1 MPPSSPNDESQQQ
14 SAAGAL
20 MPALSSGFREFALEE
35 TEQAIHVRF
44 ERMVA
49 VHGARLA
56 VKTREET
63 LTYDRL
69 NREANRVAWTLLDAL
84 GDGEDPV
91 AVLLDRD
98 AWLPIAFL
106 GAAKSGKIV
115 VPLDVTFPVPR
126 LAEILA
132 DARASVILAP
142 ARHAAMAEALA
153 AGPTRVIGLETLGR
167 ESPESDPSRALSADR
182 LACII
187 YTSGSTGAP
196 KGVSQN
202 HRNLLHQARYYTNG
216 HRITPQDRVGVLAS
230 PSAIA
235 AVWNTFAAL
244 LNGAALFP
252 LGTADGLDGLVRWIR
267 DEEITIVK
275 GALPMVRHLA
285 GARGTGVRFPSV
297 RYIAFGGET
306 VYRRDVEVYR
316 RLFEPHCLV
325 HTGLGTTETG
335 ALTCYVIDSQT
346 EISGPAVPIGFPVDG
361 KEVWLARED
370 GTEAEDDEVGEIMV
384 RSRFLS
390 PGYWRRPDLTRRV
403 FRHEPAGKSERV
415 YRTGDLARRRPD
427 GCLIHAGRKDLQVK
441 VRGERVN
448 LAEVEGTLLSLG
460 GVSETIVRAE
470 QDAGGEC
477 RLLAYVVPGEGPPR
491 TASELR
497 RALASVLP
505 SHMVPASY
513 ILLEALPRTGLGKVD
528 LTALPA
534 PSMRG
539 PESGS
544 TPAAPRTPVEHRLAR
559 ILADVLGVPR
569 LGIHDNFWELG
580 GSSLLAAEVVSR
592 AGGALGVRVPL
603 SALVEA
609 PTVAEL
615 ADLLGRRRD
624 GAQAPASSPMVIRRG
639 GSRPPLFCIHHHL
652 GTLFCFEQLAR
663 HLDPR
668 QPVYGLQA
676 RGLDGISPPCR
687 RVEEMAA
694 NYVQVLRE
702 AQPRG
707 PYFLAG
713 YCFGGLVAF
722 EMAQQMVQAGD
733 RVGLLAV
740 LDIFPGPRR
749 RSRGMPLNPIQRV
762 LRRCLWRTNFEAA
775 NLAALTARERIDYV
789 FARARAARSILGRGL
804 RERLHGVQ
812 PEGAALR
819 AVAEAH
825 RAAMAEY
832 IPRVYSG
839 RVVLFRP
846 RYRWGRE
853 FADPAFGWAGLAAGG
868 LTVEVV
874 PGGFLL
880 ELPFVRALAERFGA
894 CLTAA
899 QASATEANRGGRAPG
914 L

>member
-1 MPPSSPNDESQQQ
+1 MPPSSPSDEARQE
-14 SAAGAL
+14 SAGGAL
-20 MPALSSGFREFALEE
+20 MHALPGGFREFALEE
-35 TEQAIHVRF
+35 TEHAIHVRF
-44 ERMVA
+44 ERMA
-49 VHGARLA
+49 AMHGARLA
-56 VKTREET
+56 VKTRQET

-69 NREANRVAWTLLDAL
+69 NRAANRVAWTLLDAV
-84 GDGEDPV
+84 GDGDHAV
-91 AVLLDRD
+91 AVLLERD

-115 VPLDVTFPVPR
+115 VPLDATFPLPR

-132 DARASVILAP
+132 DARASAILAP

-153 AGPTRVIGLETLGR
+153 AEPTRVIVLEALGR
-167 ESPESDPSRALSADR
+167 DIPESDPSRALSPDH

-202 HRNLLHQARYYTNG
+202 HRNLLHQARYYTNR

-235 AVWNTFAAL
+235 AVWNTLAAL

-252 LGTADGLDGLVRWIR
+252 LGTAAGLDGLVRWIR
-267 DEEITIVK
+267 DEEITIFK
-275 GALPMVRHLA
+275 GALPMVRQLA

-335 ALTCYVIDSQT
+335 ALASYVIDSQT
-346 EISGPAVPIGFPVDG
+346 EISGAAVPIGFPVDG

-384 RSRFLS
+384 RSRYLS
-390 PGYWRRPDLTRRV
+390 PGYWRRPDLTRRA
-403 FRHEPAGKSERV
+403 FRHDRAGRAERV

-427 GCLIHAGRKDLQVK
+427 GCLVHAGRKDLQVK
-441 VRGERVN
+441 VKGQRVN

-460 GVSETIVRAE
+460 GVSETIVRADE
-470 QDAGGEC
+470 DSRGEC

-491 TASELR
+491 TTSELR

-505 SHMVPASY
+505 SYMIPASY
-513 ILLEALPRTGLGKVD
+513 IVLEALPRTALGKVD

-534 PSMRG
+534 PPTLG

-569 LGIHDNFWELG
+569 LGIHDNFWDLG

-592 AGGALGVRVPL
+592 ASEALGVRVPL

-615 ADLLGRRRD
+615 ADVLGRMRE
-624 GAQAPASSPMVIRRG
+624 GAAAPASSLVVIQRG

-652 GTLFCFEQLAR
+652 GTLFCYEQLAH

-676 RGLDGISPPCR
+676 RGLDGTSPPCT
-687 RVEEMAA
+687 RVEDMAA
-694 NYVQVLRE
+694 HYVQELRA

-740 LDIFPGPRR
+740 FDIFPGPARR
-749 RSRGMPLNPIQRV
+749 TRGVPLSPVQRA
-762 LRRCLWRTNFEAA
+762 LRRCLWRANFEAA
-775 NLAALTARERIDYV
+775 NLAALTARERIGYV

-804 RERLHGVQ
+804 RERLRGDQ

-819 AVAEAH
+819 AVARAN
-825 RAAMAEY
+825 RAATAAY
-832 IPRVYSG
+832 VPRVYSG

-853 FADPAFGWAGLAAGG
+853 FVEPAFGWAGLAAGG

-874 PGGFLL
+874 RGGFML

-899 QASATEANRGGRAPG
+899 QASETEEDRGGRAAG
-914 L
+914 Q